1 MIILGKFT
9 GFSIV
14 LLLVVLIEL
23 AILIGILFTQGI
35 AIDTIFLLAVLGIY
49 LKLLALLALSLFFS
63 TVVSPGLAMFMT
75 IASSI
80 I

>member
-14 LLLVVLIEL
+14 LSLVVLIEL

-35 AIDTIFLLAVLGIY
+35 TIDTIFLLAVLGIY

-63 TVVSPGLAMFMT
+63 TIVSPGLAMFMT

>member
-14 LLLVVLIEL
+14 LSLVVLIEL